1 MKFFTIREIIREN
14 QGNAFGVWKGLPRTV
29 FGLKPLAIF
38 ETYEEARAYAE
49 SMK

>member
-1 MKFFTIREIIREN
+1 MKWFTIREIIREN

-38 ETYEEARAYAE
+38 ETYAEARAYAE
-49 SMK
+49 SVK